1 MNTKR
6 VRFTCHCLTLLWC
19 GMGTATAGNCWLDIY
34 DQPELKGSQVRIE
47 GPAELPNLKA
57 LQGASWSNRIES
69 LKVGP
74 AAEVILYTRENFN
87 ETHTGPLAHPD
98 ALKGATPAEIA
109 AEHDL
114 EISFGPG
121 KQEHHLG
128 EFRFHKNVNSLK
140 LRCR

>member
-1 MNTKR
+1 MNTR
-6 VRFTCHCLTLLWC
+6 RSRSACHCLALLWF
-19 GMGTATAGNCWLDIY
+19 GMGSATAGNRWLDIY
-34 DQPELKGSQVRIE
+34 DQPELKGSHVRIE

-57 LQGASWSNRIES
+57 LRGETWSNRIES

-74 AAEVILYTRENFN
+74 AAEVILFTRENFN
-87 ETHTGPLAHPD
+87 EAHTGPLAHPD

-128 EFRFHKNVNSLK
+128 ELKFHKSVNSLK